1 MSTTQIFVLSL
12 LGVAVVIVAGV
23 MTITARRGK
32 PAAET
37 VGRMSRRTV
46 RRDRERR
53 DNKAAVLQATALAD
67 VATVDE
73 HEAPPV
79 PEADPLM
86 ERETISQTEFDVT
99 RRQFM
104 NRSLLGIFGIFLA
117 QFTIASLAFLWPK
130 LKGGFGTPVSVGNVD
145 EILLE
150 VNNADGSVTPKFVA
164 SAQSWIVPFQADL
177 EDTVFAGM
185 PVVAGGLSALWQR
198 CVHLGCRVPSC
209 ESSQGFECPC
219 HGSKYNFHGEYVDG
233 PAPRN
238 MDRFVVTVNDTG
250 DLIVDTGQVIQT
262 ARARDKS
269 IAYPQGPTCN

>member
-37 VGRMSRRTV
+37 VGRVSRRTV

-53 DNKAAVLQATALAD
+53 DDKAAVLQATALAD